1 MSDLRLWP
9 DPILARPAVETHWL
23 PRDEVLHTA
32 VLLRRA
38 VADLAPLG
46 IAANQI
52 GRPGRIVAFNQA
64 LVGFDLPDIALDPAI
79 ERASPEVC
87 QRIEGCLSL
96 PGVAVPV
103 SRPAWI
109 VLTWTG
115 FDGYRQRR
123 RVKGLAAAC
132 ALHEID
138 HLDGRTILD
147 RAQASALR
155 RRRLAR
161 YPVADLEP
169 LLPNLLRAVSS
180 GRLDNRHEAVCER

>member
-1 MSDLRLWP
+1 MTDLRLWP
-9 DPILARPAVETHWL
+9 DPILTRPAVETRLL

-52 GRPGRIVAFNQA
+52 GRPGRIIAFNRA
-64 LVGFDLPDIALDPAI
+64 LLGLDLPDVALDPVV
-79 ERASPEVC
+79 ERASAERI

-103 SRPAWI
+103 CRPAWI
-109 VLTWTG
+109 HLAWTG
-115 FDGYRQRR
+115 FDGRRQRKR
-123 RVKGLAAAC
+123 LKGLAAAC

-138 HLDGRTILD
+138 HLDGLTILD
-147 RAQASALR
+147 RRMPPTPREAHQIRQDDIDRGSSR
-155 RRRLAR
+155 
-161 YPVADLEP
+161 PD
-169 LLPNLLRAVSS
+169 LLPTV
-180 GRLDNRHEAVCER
+180 

>member
-1 MSDLRLWP
+1 MSNLRLWP
-9 DPILARPAVETHWL
+9 DPILARPAVETQWL

-64 LVGFDLPDIALDPAI
+64 LLGFDLPDVALDPVV
-79 ERASPEVC
+79 ERASGETV

-96 PGVAVPV
+96 PGVAAPV
-103 SRPAWI
+103 SRPVWI
-109 VLTWTG
+109 QLAWTG
-115 FDGYRQRR
+115 FDGRRQRLR
-123 RVKGLAAAC
+123 LKGLAAAC

-147 RAQASALR
+147 RAQAPLLYQP
-155 RRRLAR
+155 RLAR
-161 YPVADLEP
+161 RPAGVPGP
-169 LLPNLLRAVSS
+169 LLPDLLPA
-180 GRLDNRHEAVCER
+180 A

>member
-1 MSDLRLWP
+1 MSEGMSDLRLWP
-9 DPILARPAVETHWL
+9 DPILARPSVETRWL

-52 GRPGRIVAFNQA
+52 GRPGRIVAFNRS
-64 LVGFDLPDIALDPAI
+64 LLGLDLPDVVLDPVV
-79 ERASPEVC
+79 ERASAEMI

-103 SRPAWI
+103 CRPAWI
-109 VLTWTG
+109 HLAWTG
-115 FDGYRQRR
+115 FDGQRQRMR
-123 RVKGLAAAC
+123 LKGLAAAC

-147 RAQASALR
+147 RRTPPAPRGARGPR
-155 RRRLAR
+155 RTA
-161 YPVADLEP
+161 PDPGP
-169 LLPNLLRAVSS
+169 LLPDLLPGA
-180 GRLDNRHEAVCER
+180 

>member
-9 DPILARPAVETHWL
+9 DPILVRPAVETHWL

-64 LVGFDLPDIALDPAI
+64 LLGFDLPDVALDPAI
-79 ERASPEVC
+79 ERASPEAC

-109 VLTWTG
+109 VLAWTG
-115 FDGYRQRR
+115 FDGRRQRL

-147 RAQASALR
+147 RAQAPALR
-155 RRRLAR
+155 RDRFARRPAGD
-161 YPVADLEP
+161 PGP
-169 LLPNLLRAVSS
+169 LLPDLLPA
-180 GRLDNRHEAVCER
+180 A